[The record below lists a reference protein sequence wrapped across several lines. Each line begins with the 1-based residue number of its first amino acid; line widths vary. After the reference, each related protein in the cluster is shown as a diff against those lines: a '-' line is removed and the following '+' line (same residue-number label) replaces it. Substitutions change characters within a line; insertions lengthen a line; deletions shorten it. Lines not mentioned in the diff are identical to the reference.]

1 MLQKCFIISC
11 LIFVASLV
19 WAYVQYRVYDRN
31 KIFTPR
37 IILTVGAAAA
47 SIVWFLPI
55 YIHSGNPTFDSIIF
69 SILNTVKLF
78 GADGMKGIVDENYPN
93 VAYYYKV
100 LGEVLALWAPILSFT
115 FILSFFKRAKAYL
128 GYSRFWKKTHVFSEL
143 NDKSLALATSIR
155 KSKGGHKCIIV
166 FADIVDKNEEAHLD
180 LVDGAKEIQ
189 AILFRKDL
197 EAVKWALSSK
207 RMKRSIDFYLI
218 SEDECEKIRH
228 AKNIVTRY
236 NNEKCSLSI
245 FSNTE
250 ESKNLLSSYNSDQE
264 NNPLHIK
271 ITRIDD
277 IRLLTYSYLSNNG
290 HCFFRRIPKT
300 DKLET
305 INVAIVGFGS
315 YGVEMLR
322 ALLWYCQMPGYKV
335 NITVIDQ
342 DNKAQSRFEAMFPSL
357 KVNQDFEDENDM
369 RYRIEF
375 KHSSYGEKQFLDDIQ
390 GLPAGSFFFVFTGND
405 EVNMLAS
412 DSIRRAREQAN
423 KPCST
428 LGKSGDV
435 ITTVI
440 YNTDVKDLV
449 AKDINVIG
457 DLSSF
462 YSCETFQSNGFVEDG
477 FKEHLLWADKKVNVF
492 MLGCGKREERALKV
506 VERYCQKLNYSIN
519 VTVYKNSLTAAEEG
533 EDATLCGIKAK
544 FKVFNAQEFKNHL
557 EDKDNNIN
565 KNNSL
570 IICFAKNG
578 VASAKQL
585 PDGLIVPIFRCCFR
599 FSIWKFFKKTN
610 VARAEAN
617 RNGYHLSDYNFYSS
631 ISKALHRRLRA
642 TILEFYGEPYYEIL
656 DNTKSIHE
664 SQKFKKQIENGLG
677 KPEEREAARKKLN
690 SAAYIEHVR
699 WNAYM
704 RTEGFIQGKKN
715 TQFKMHDL
723 LVTVEELSDDEK
735 LKDI

>member
-1 MLQKCFIISC
+1 MLQKFFIVSC
-11 LIFVASLV
+11 IIFVASLV
-19 WAYVQYRVYDRN
+19 WAYIQYRVYDRN

-37 IILTVGAAAA
+37 IILTMGAAAA
-47 SIVWFLPI
+47 SIVWFIPI
-55 YIHSGNPTFDSIIF
+55 YIHSGNPTCDSVAF
-69 SILNTVKLF
+69 SILNTIKLF
-78 GADGMKGIVDENYPN
+78 GADGIKGIVDDNYSD
-93 VAYYYKV
+93 VARYYKV
-100 LGEVLALWAPILSFT
+100 FGEVLSLWAPFLSFT
-115 FILSFFKRAKAYL
+115 LILSFFKRAKAYF
-128 GYSRFWKKTHVFSEL
+128 GYSRFWKKTYVFSEL

-166 FADIVDKNEEAHLD
+166 FADIVDKNEESHLD
-180 LVDGAKEIQ
+180 LVDGAKEIR

-197 EAVKWALSSK
+197 EAVKWALNSK

-228 AKNIVTRY
+228 AKNIVARY
-236 NNEKCSLSI
+236 NNEKCSLFI

-250 ESKNLLSSYNSDQE
+250 ESKNLLSSYNFDQA

-277 IRLLTYSYLSNNG
+277 IRLLTYTYLSDNG
-290 HCFFRRIPKT
+290 HCFFRRIPKM

-315 YGVEMLR
+315 YGIEMLR

-342 DNKAQSRFEAMFPSL
+342 DPKAQSRFEAMFPSL
-357 KVNQDFEDENDM
+357 KVNQDFDEANDM

-375 KHSSYGEKQFLDDIQ
+375 KHSAYGEKQFLDDIQ
-390 GLPAGSFFFVFTGND
+390 GLPDDSFFFVFTGDD

-412 DSIRRAREQAN
+412 DSIRRAMEQAS
-423 KPCST
+423 KPGSS
-428 LGKSGDV
+428 LGNGDV

-462 YSCETFQSNGFVEDG
+462 YSCETFKSNGFVEDG
-477 FKEHLLWADKKVNVF
+477 FKEHLLWADKKVNLF
-492 MLGCGKREERALKV
+492 MFGCGKKEERALKTV
-506 VERYCQKLNYSIN
+506 AKYCQIWKYDIN
-519 VTVYKNSLTAAEEG
+519 VTVYKKNVTAAEER
-533 EDATLCGIKAK
+533 EDATVCGIKAK
-544 FKVFNAQEFKNHL
+544 FKVFDIQEFNEYIGNTK
-557 EDKDNNIN
+557 NNIHR
-565 KNNSL
+565 NNSL
-570 IICFAKNG
+570 IICFGNNG
-578 VASAKQL
+578 VTKAKQL
-585 PDGLIVPIFRCCFR
+585 PSGLIVPIFRHYFR
-599 FSIWKFFKKTN
+599 FSIWKFFKKMN
-610 VARAEAN
+610 VARAAAN

-631 ISKALHRRLRA
+631 ISKALHRRLRSK
-642 TILEFYGEPYYEIL
+642 ILEFYSDPYHEIL
-656 DNTKSIHE
+656 NLTKSIHE
-664 SQKFKKQIENGLG
+664 SQKLKDQIKNGLE
-677 KPEEREAARKKLN
+677 KPEERESARKKLN
-690 SAAYIEHVR
+690 CAAYIEHVR

-704 RTEGFIQGKKN
+704 RTEGFIYGKKN
-715 TQFKMHDL
+715 TQFKMHDN
-723 LVTVEELSDDEK
+723 LVTVEELSDELK